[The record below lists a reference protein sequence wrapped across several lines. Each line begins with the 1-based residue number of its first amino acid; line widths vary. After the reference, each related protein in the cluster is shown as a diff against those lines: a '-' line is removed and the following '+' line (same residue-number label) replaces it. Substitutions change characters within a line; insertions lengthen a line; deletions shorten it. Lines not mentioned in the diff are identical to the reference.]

1 MCSCNEVTRA
11 PYGAV
16 IYRGLSAM
24 LPSYRGWRLVW
35 VGVLTPWEWRLDSWV
50 EDHSMSLRSSSMLLT
65 LPSM

>member
-1 MCSCNEVTRA
+1 MCSCNKVIRA
-11 PYGAV
+11 PYGAA

-24 LPSYRGWRLVW
+24 LPSYLGWRLV
-35 VGVLTPWEWRLDSWV
+35 WEWRLDSWV